1 VIEMELRRLRR
12 EEEERGCNGRGV
24 MRDEKLWAYMPEG
37 LLRRHNIRRSLASCK
52 YYWGRFGRE
61 KSGFDERIKK
71 DPNNLSTSVQN
82 RRRQLK
88 SVKNSCI
95 DLKSTHLLYHCD
107 VKWDFPFEAQAS
119 SSVADDDEYL
129 CLFYYVAGL
138 ARFSLIFFV

>member
-1 VIEMELRRLRR
+1 MIEMELRRLRR

-24 MRDEKLWAYMPEG
+24 TRDEKLWAYMPEG

-71 DPNNLSTSVQN
+71 VPNNLSTSVQN

-88 SVKNSCI
+88 SVKNGCI

-107 VKWDFPFEAQAS
+107 VKWVFLLKLKRRLQ
-119 SSVADDDEYL
+119 L
-129 CLFYYVAGL
+129 QMMMN
-138 ARFSLIFFV
+138 IFACSIMWLGWRVSH